1 MLPDS
6 MIKKWRVKAHQS
18 SNDEQQDL
26 AAYVG
31 ARPPSATHGHTLAT
45 HESGLD
51 EKEEEEE
58 EEGSAYEYPDE
69 SGSAFE
75 VESDNPFAVPDSYG
89 SE

>member
-1 MLPDS
+1 MLPANS
-6 MIKKWRVKAHQS
+6 VIKKWRVKARQ
-18 SNDEQQDL
+18 SNDDQQDL

-45 HESGLD
+45 HESGS
-51 EKEEEEE
+51 EEEEE
-58 EEGSAYEYPDE
+58 EEGSAYEYPDD